1 MKESDDRVVVSGIL
15 VACDPLKMDD
25 VQRIVEEHSWAEV
38 HHRAEDGRMVVTLE
52 AEGTDQSM
60 DRLRELQQLPDVLM
74 AEMVEYYFED
84 EVNARKL
91 ATGQVGIQNLNSDI
105 KESDFKRK
113 SSR

>member
-15 VACDPLKMDD
+15 VGCDPLKMDE
-25 VQRIVEEHSWAEV
+25 VQELLERFPWAEV
-38 HHRAEDGRMVVTLE
+38 HHRADDGRMVLTLE

-60 DRLRELQQLPDVLM
+60 DRLREIQQLPEILM

-84 EVNARKL
+84 EVKAHSE
-91 ATGQVGIQNLNSDI
+91 ATGQPGLENLNSLLKD
-105 KESDFKRK
+105 SDFKRK